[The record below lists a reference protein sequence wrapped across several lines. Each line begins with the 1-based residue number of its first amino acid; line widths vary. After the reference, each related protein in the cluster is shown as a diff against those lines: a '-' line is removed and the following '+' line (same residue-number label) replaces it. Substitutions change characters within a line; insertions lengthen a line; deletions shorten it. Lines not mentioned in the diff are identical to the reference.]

1 MSLATAD
8 FACDDARWTGIGL
21 AQIWGETGGD
31 FPSSGGAGC
40 ALVSAMWWILMVGWV
55 VGLAVVPRILLQKKS
70 PVSTLA
76 WIWAVLL
83 FPYFGALVYFVF
95 GAEQIRRQRLRRR
108 EQFRA
113 HRERD
118 AGPAADDAALEEIV
132 RSLPEPD
139 RALLTLVSRIN
150 RLPPAAGNATALLEG
165 GVALYA
171 DLIAA
176 IDGAREHVHVMFY
189 IWRDDAAA
197 GAVLEALVRAAERG
211 LEVRLLLDEI
221 GCLFTPTRTFN
232 RLRDAGGEFAWFL
245 TLIPER
251 KLLLLNLRNHRKL
264 VVVDGRKAWLGG
276 MNVGEEYAGGT
287 PEFPVWRDVQVRL
300 TGPAV
305 TALQEIFADDWF
317 FATKLRLVA
326 PRFYPEVAP
335 DATGGIVQ
343 LVSGGPDNRV
353 SEHGLTVVALLHHA
367 RERAWLASPYLV
379 PDAALLDALTLAVL
393 RGVEVRLLVPA
404 RSDHTW
410 LTHVT
415 RSFYDEL
422 FAKGVRVFEFQ
433 PGMLHSKLVTID
445 GRWSMI
451 GSANLDIRSFRL
463 NYELNALVLSEG
475 RTREVE
481 AIFARDFAESRERSA
496 REFARRPRLQKLI
509 EAALRPF
516 APLL

>member
-1 MSLATAD
+1 MLW
-8 FACDDARWTGIGL
+8 F
-21 AQIWGETGGD
+21 
-31 FPSSGGAGC
+31 F
-40 ALVSAMWWILMVGWV
+40 VVGWV
-55 VGLAVVPRILLQKKS
+55 LGIAVVPRILLQKKS

-83 FPYFGALVYFVF
+83 FPFAGALVYFVF
-95 GAEQIRRQRLRRR
+95 GADRIRRQRLRRR

-113 HRERD
+113 RRERD
-118 AGPAADDAALEEIV
+118 AGPAADEVALAEV
-132 RSLPEPD
+132 TRPLPEPD

-150 RLPPAAGNATALLEG
+150 RLPPTRGNATALLDG
-165 GVALYA
+165 GAALFA

-176 IDGAREHVHVMFY
+176 IDGAREHVHLMFY
-189 IWRDDAAA
+189 IWRADATA
-197 GAVLEALVRAAERG
+197 GAVLDALVRAAERG
-211 LEVRLLLDEI
+211 VTVRLLLDEI
-221 GCLFTPTRTFN
+221 GCLFTPTRTFD
-232 RLRDAGGEFAWFL
+232 RLREAGGEFAWFL
-245 TLIPER
+245 TLVPER

-264 VVVDGRKAWLGG
+264 VVVDGRTAWLGG
-276 MNVGEEYAGGT
+276 MNVGEEYAGAT
-287 PEFPVWRDVQVRL
+287 PAFPVWRDMQVKL
-300 TGPAV
+300 AGPAV

-317 FATKLRLVA
+317 FATKQRLVA
-326 PRFYPEVAP
+326 PRYYPPVAP
-335 DATGGIVQ
+335 EATGEIVQ

-379 PDAALLDALTLAVL
+379 PDASLLDALGLAVL

-404 RSDHTW
+404 QSDHRW

-415 RSFYDEL
+415 NSYYDEL

-433 PGMLHSKLVTID
+433 PGMMHAKLITID

-463 NYELNALVLSEG
+463 NYELNALVLSED
-475 RTREVE
+475 RARELE
-481 AIFARDFAESRERSA
+481 AVFARDFANSRERSA
-496 REFARRPRLQKLI
+496 REFARRPRLQKLT